1 MYLLKAKVTQQMIFA
16 EKAIYY
22 ADNNIGAH
30 ILKAT
35 LTIKQIYQSN
45 AQDKE

>member
-1 MYLLKAKVTQQMIFA
+1 MYLLKAKLTQQQIIFA

-22 ADNNIGAH
+22 ADNNIAAH

-35 LTIKQIYQSN
+35 LTIKQKY
-45 AQDKE
+45 E